1 MPWRDIEHDD
11 QPPDH
16 QPPPQHDPGY
26 ARARTEQIRRRP
38 DLDQDHQW
46 LLAENE
52 WLRSQLP

>member
-1 MPWRDIEHDD
+1 MPWRDIEHD

-26 ARARTEQIRRRP
+26 ARARTEQIRRLA
-38 DLDQDHQW
+38 DLDQDHVW

>member
-1 MPWRDIEHDD
+1 MPWRDIEHD

-26 ARARTEQIRRRP
+26 ARARTEQIRRRA
-38 DLDQDHQW
+38 DLDQDHVW